1 MENKFRCICELCTAI
16 SFTAFVINI
25 LFYPENISL
34 YICMCSALIALFTLL
49 DNRIS
54 DKDMAKKGIGSG
66 KYTTWGKIYRG
77 VLTVRLCLETIVSGI
92 NIFLILAYFLTRSNQ
107 GNIFEWV
114 WGNMKI
120 FNIIKKDNR
129 DKKIIYQNANS
140 SFDFDYSIQSGA
152 DDNGKDE
159 PFFKDANKKIDTSIT
174 YELKEVDYYA

>member
-1 MENKFRCICELCTAI
+1 M
-16 SFTAFVINI
+16 
-25 LFYPENISL
+25 
-34 YICMCSALIALFTLL
+34 
-49 DNRIS
+49 
-54 DKDMAKKGIGSG
+54 
-66 KYTTWGKIYRG
+66 
-77 VLTVRLCLETIVSGI
+77 
-92 NIFLILAYFLTRSNQ
+92 
-107 GNIFEWV
+107 

-159 PFFKDANKKIDTSIT
+159 TFFKDANKKIDTSIT